1 MHDRQ
6 VELEL
11 AAEPSS
17 PQIARDALAQLVP
30 LPPDLLD
37 RAQLITSEL
46 VTNGVRHGNDEAGGC
61 IRFSAELHPTFL
73 RIEVT
78 NPATASR
85 PTMQPRGVFAG
96 FGRRL
101 VAGYSRLEPAGLSR
115 CARRWKSDLNGR
127 WLHRSDGS
135 SGQVGLVTWSSAARA
150 SPRTRS
156 VCSALASPAKRYGR
170 WHPVPRGSRYRR
182 RGVRSQQRPETG

>member
-17 PQIARDALAQLVP
+17 PQIARDALAQLVA

-85 PTMQPRGVFAG
+85 PTLQPRGEL
-96 FGRRL
+96 RSS
-101 VAGYSRLEPAGLSR
+101 GYGLIIVDALADRWGSDVHGAVRVWCELELDPEPALGP
-115 CARRWKSDLNGR
+115 
-127 WLHRSDGS
+127 
-135 SGQVGLVTWSSAARA
+135 VT
-150 SPRTRS
+150 
-156 VCSALASPAKRYGR
+156 
-170 WHPVPRGSRYRR
+170 H
-182 RGVRSQQRPETG
+182 